1 MSEQILNKIAELEEQ
16 QTRYQQYLK
25 RTTAR
30 PLEDLTNKTS
40 ALINTVNAKVENN
53 TFTSRDLQ
61 EFIVDLGRL
70 SSLTIKDLDNAHSYI
85 VELEK
90 VKSQIAV
97 LKSLL

>member
-1 MSEQILNKIAELEEQ
+1 MSEQILNKIAELEKQ
-16 QTRYQQYLK
+16 QFSYQQYLK
-25 RTTAR
+25 RTTAY
-30 PLEDLTNKTS
+30 PLEQLTKQTTS
-40 ALINTVNAKVENN
+40 LINEVNNKVENN

-61 EFIVDLGRL
+61 TFIADLGRL